1 MYMHIYLITNY
12 CHSGRSLVWSRISAF
27 QAGDAGSNPAD
38 RIIIYWY
45 ECVQLQAEVRVLV
58 KEVRRG

>member
-1 MYMHIYLITNY
+1 MHIYLITNY
-12 CHSGRSLVWSRISAF
+12 SHSGRSLVWSRISAF

-45 ECVQLQAEVRVLV
+45 ECVQQAEVGVLA
-58 KEVRRG
+58 KEDRRG